1 MQQLQRVQ
9 LQRVVEVVVVVE
21 PGKVVEAVDVG
32 TFLERQVGRQLL
44 EHSVELEDNIGL
56 GEVVEIHL

>member
-1 MQQLQRVQ
+1 M
-9 LQRVVEVVVVVE
+9 VVE

-56 GEVVEIHL
+56 VEVVEIHLIRKHYQFYGP

>member
-1 MQQLQRVQ
+1 M
-9 LQRVVEVVVVVE
+9 VVE

-32 TFLERQVGRQLL
+32 TFLERQAGRQLL
-44 EHSVELEDNIGL
+44 EHTVELEDNIGL

>member
-1 MQQLQRVQ
+1 M
-9 LQRVVEVVVVVE
+9 VVE
-21 PGKVVEAVDVG
+21 PGMVVEAVDVG

>member
-1 MQQLQRVQ
+1 M
-9 LQRVVEVVVVVE
+9 VE
-21 PGKVVEAVDVG
+21 PGKAVEAVGVG

-56 GEVVEIHL
+56 GKVVEIHL